1 MHYLLPNYPN
11 QVVDNIAWILPG
23 MTAMMI
29 QLHHSVTAGQGSR
42 WLGWKYLPGKSIAAD
57 LSNIQIHNIIQFR

>member
-11 QVVDNIAWILPG
+11 QVVDIIAHILAG

-29 QLHHSVTAGQGSR
+29 QLHYSVTAGQGSR
-42 WLGWKYLPGKSIAAD
+42 WLGLKYLPGKSIAAD
-57 LSNIQIHNIIQFR
+57 LSNIQIHNKIKL